1 MLTNHHL
8 HEGAYQHVA
17 KVAAAQQAYETQLTV
32 HPHAAEFLWFLDE
45 AIVGRRWAR
54 RALRARPGVSW
65 RCSAASTPAACRAS
79 GSTCALLRVSA
90 VRVNLPGRALCR
102 VRSVPSRR
110 DVPAIVQRATLAM
123 RQMWFDSLPLQHA
136 A

>member
-1 MLTNHHL
+1 MLTKL
-8 HEGAYQHVA
+8 TYMKARISMWQ

-54 RALRARPGVSW
+54 RALRPRPGVSW
-65 RCSAASTPAACRAS
+65 RCSAVSTPAACVPAAALAPYFAYRRYELIFQA
-79 GSTCALLRVSA
+79 GLCAGCA
-90 VRVNLPGRALCR
+90 AYQAGE
-102 VRSVPSRR
+102 

-136 A
+136 S